1 MNIHPN
7 GRRTISLATYLLG
20 TALCL
25 LGHSAP
31 ASAGAS
37 STSVA
42 ASYRVGG
49 APARP
54 SAELGLAVFD
64 RQLSRTVSSRGYHR
78 SYPRYRPHYGYYPYY
93 RPYYRSS
100 YYAGPFAYYGAW
112 GYPAYYSGYYRD
124 EMAPDAGALDL
135 NIKPK
140 RAEVWVDREH
150 LGVVDSYDGFPRYL
164 WLREGKRR
172 LVVYLEGYET
182 FAREVTVRPGE
193 VLAIRYDLREGVAK
207 KPEELF
213 ADVAPERDESVPSDR
228 DEARA
233 ARAERAEPAERPR
246 SVERRAEPTQRG
258 EPRPRDDWRDRSSSR
273 SSRVESDQRA
283 EPGRLRLV
291 VTPSDAVVYLDGRLL
306 GSGGDLSRLHAD
318 LLVDAGNHRIEVM
331 RPGHRTWQRE
341 IVVEEGEELVVRAEL
356 EPER

>member
-1 MNIHPN
+1 MNIYPN
-7 GRRTISLATYLLG
+7 GRRTISLAAYLLG
-20 TALCL
+20 AVVCL
-25 LGHSAP
+25 LGHSSP
-31 ASAGAS
+31 ASAGAG

-42 ASYRVGG
+42 ASYRVGV

-54 SAELGLAVFD
+54 SAEFGLAVFD

-78 SYPRYRPHYGYYPYY
+78 SYPYRPHYRYYPYY
-93 RPYYRSS
+93 RPYYRWP
-100 YYAGPFAYYGAW
+100 YYARPFGYYGAW
-112 GYPAYYSGYYRD
+112 GYPAYYGGYYRD
-124 EMAPDAGALDL
+124 ELAPDAGALDL

-140 RAEVWVDREH
+140 RAEVWVDREY

-164 WLREGKRR
+164 WLREGKHR

-193 VLAIRYDLREGVAK
+193 VLGIRYKLREGVAK

-213 ADVAPERDESVPSDR
+213 ADVAPERQDSERQDR
-228 DEARA
+228 AAARA
-233 ARAERAEPAERPR
+233 ARAEPTEPAERPR
-246 SVERRAEPTQRG
+246 SPGRTEPPQRA
-258 EPRPRDDWRDRSSSR
+258 EPRPRDDWRDRSSSSSR

-306 GSGGDLSRLHAD
+306 GSGDDLSRLHSD
-318 LLVDAGNHRIEVM
+318 LLVDAGSHRIEVM

>member
-7 GRRTISLATYLLG
+7 GRHTISFAAYLLG
-20 TALCL
+20 AVLCV

-31 ASAGAS
+31 ASAGAA
-37 STSVA
+37 STSA
-42 ASYRVGG
+42 ATANRVGVV
-49 APARP
+49 PARP

-93 RPYYRSS
+93 RPYYRSF
-100 YYAGPFAYYGAW
+100 YYAAPFAYW
-112 GYPAYYSGYYRD
+112 GYPAYYGGYYRYD
-124 EMAPDAGALDL
+124 SSPDAGALDL

-140 RAEVWVDREH
+140 RAEVWVDREY
-150 LGVVDSYDGFPRYL
+150 LGIVDSYDGFPRYL
-164 WLREGKRR
+164 WLREGKHR

-182 FAREVTVRPGE
+182 FAREVTVRRGE
-193 VLAIRYDLREGVAK
+193 VLAIRYKLREGVAK

-213 ADVAPERDESVPSDR
+213 ADVVPERQDR
-228 DEARA
+228 DDARA
-233 ARAERAEPAERPR
+233 ARAERAERPR
-246 SVERRAEPTQRG
+246 SPEQRAEPPQRV

-273 SSRVESDQRA
+273 STRVESDQRA

-306 GSGGDLSRLHAD
+306 GSGDDLSRLHSD
-318 LLVDAGNHRIEVM
+318 LLVDAGSHRIEVM